1 MALPEDVVRWV
12 NAHFNDSEKAR
23 ALDVLRTA
31 VIHTG
36 ESAWPRLLRCTVVS
50 SQGVLRRL
58 EENIQLLRIDWRD
71 VIMAAEYTP
80 NDERVYDFNRI
91 IDEAALRQTGEEEPA
106 AHSAPGDLI
115 AGDRTALLVRRVS
128 KVVG

>member
-71 VIMAAEYTP
+71 MIMAAEYTP

-91 IDEAALRQTGEEEPA
+91 IDEAALRQTRRGGA
-106 AHSAPGDLI
+106 RRTQRPGRSHC
-115 AGDRTALLVRRVS
+115 G
-128 KVVG
+128 

>member
-1 MALPEDVVRWV
+1 MELPEDVVRWV

-36 ESAWPRLLRCTVVS
+36 ESASPRLLRCVVVS

-58 EENIQLLRIDWRD
+58 DENIQLLRIDWRD
-71 VIMAAEYTP
+71 VIMAAEYTLS
-80 NDERVYDFNRI
+80 DERVYDFNRT
-91 IDEAALRQTGEEEPA
+91 IDEAAIHRP
-106 AHSAPGDLI
+106 
-115 AGDRTALLVRRVS
+115 
-128 KVVG
+128 